1 MCTGENVMSSESQVP
16 RFVEQRAE
24 LDAIL
29 GKLPLLVCAHCGRSG
44 NLVGHGFLRG
54 YMEHGSERVVRG
66 RRILCSGRGRKR
78 GCGRTVSTLL
88 THFIQGCVVTA
99 LSLWALFCGLAEG
112 LSVERAASKAP
123 FPLAPRSAY
132 RTAAALRKR
141 SFSWRSWL
149 SDTSAPPATDS
160 TRPLGHLSGHLILT
174 LGSSPFESG
183 KFRQACRLL

>member
-1 MCTGENVMSSESQVP
+1 MYRGNVMSSESQVP

-29 GKLPLLVCAHCGRSG
+29 GRLPLLVCAHCGRRG
-44 NLVGHGFLRG
+44 NLIGHGFLSG
-54 YMEHGSERVVRG
+54 YVERGSERVVRG

-88 THFIQGCVVTA
+88 THFVEHCVVTA
-99 LSLWALFCGLAEG
+99 LSLWTLFCGLAAG
-112 LSVERAASKAP
+112 LSVERAADRGL
-123 FPLAPRSAY
+123 FPLALRSAY

-141 SFSWRSWL
+141 SLFWRSWL

-160 TRPLGHLSGHLILT
+160 TRPLGHLSGHLTLI

>member
-1 MCTGENVMSSESQVP
+1 MYRGNVMSSESQVP

-29 GKLPLLVCAHCGRSG
+29 GKLPLLMCAHCGRCG

-54 YMEHGSERVVRG
+54 YVEHGSERVVRG

-99 LSLWALFCGLAEG
+99 VSLWAFFSALAEG
-112 LSVERAASKAP
+112 LSVERAADKAL

-132 RTAAALRKR
+132 RTAAALKKR
-141 SFSWRSWL
+141 SLSWRSWL
-149 SDTSAPPATDS
+149 SETSAPPASDS
-160 TRPLGHLSGHLILT
+160 ARPLQHLSGHLT
-174 LGSSPFESG
+174 LALGLFPFESG
-183 KFRQACRLL
+183 KFRHACRLL